1 LTGSGYPVV
10 IGYERDA
17 EGNPVL
23 DETGNLKPGATGKVL
38 RLSGVTDNVRGG
50 FEEWLLAD
58 AKKDALMWRGQVT
71 PEEFAAILAAVS
83 AKKTA
88 KAYSWL
94 GPVWREVWGTEPA
107 QRQMFYLL
115 TRQNHPELL
124 PDEVYKLTQAH
135 LGDVADAVN
144 EVMQAGNGDG
154 QQRPVRCW
162 REVVT
167 TSITRRRARK
177 STAG

>member
-1 LTGSGYPVV
+1 LTGAGYPVV

-17 EGNPVL
+17 DGSPVL
-23 DETGNLKPGATGKVL
+23 DEAGNLKGGKAL
-38 RLSGVTDNVRGG
+38 RLSGVDDEVRGG

-58 AKKDALMWRGQVT
+58 AKKDALMWRGSVT
-71 PEEFAAILAAVS
+71 PEEFASILSNVS

-115 TRQNHPELL
+115 TRRHHPDLL
-124 PDEVYKLTQAH
+124 PDEVYKLTKAY

-144 EVMQAGNGDG
+144 EVMAAGNSEG
-154 QQRPVRCW
+154 QQRPLLCWLMVVRD
-162 REVVT
+162 
-167 TSITRRRARK
+167 SITRRRARK